1 MLIFAYVYCGILYML
16 YTFSKILINKEQFL
30 FSFEQEFENT
40 NNLRSFMMGTMLISI
55 IAWPIMIVNE
65 INNSRNM

>member
-1 MLIFAYVYCGILYML
+1 ML

>member
-65 INNSRNM
+65 INNNYN

>member
-1 MLIFAYVYCGILYML
+1 MIFAYVYCGILYML

-40 NNLRSFMMGTMLISI
+40 NNLDSFMMGTMLITI
-55 IAWPIMIVNE
+55 IAWPIMMVNE
-65 INNSRNM
+65 INNNRNM

>member
-1 MLIFAYVYCGILYML
+1 MIFAYVYCGILYML

-40 NNLRSFMMGTMLISI
+40 NNLGSFMMGTMLISI
-55 IAWPIMIVNE
+55 IAWPMMIVNE
-65 INNSRNM
+65 INNNRNM